1 MLTVYTCGGPNPRKV
16 TILLEELHWQYDCK
30 LVDLYQGQNRSPEF
44 LAVNPNGRLP
54 ALHDDAGP
62 GGAPILI
69 WESGAI
75 LQYIAEK
82 AECFLPTQGA
92 ARYEVLKWL
101 NFQVGHAPYLG
112 NAHLYRTMYKEAMPF
127 DIKRFTIESRRIYQV
142 LEDQLAVSPYV
153 AGAEY
158 SIADMAWYPWIEY
171 HAWQGQDLADF
182 PAISRWF
189 AMLGQRPEVQK
200 GSSIPWKYGEFGTS
214 EMGQRFKDLITR
226 RLKDPAFNLKA
237 TEADAALAH
246 LGI

>member
-16 TILLEELHWQYDCK
+16 TILLEELHWPYQWK
-30 LVDLYQGQNRSPEF
+30 LVDLYQGQNRSPEY

-62 GGAPILI
+62 DGAPLLI

-75 LQYIAEK
+75 LQYLAEK
-82 AECFLPTQGA
+82 AERFLPTEGA

-101 NFQVGHAPYLG
+101 HFQVGHAPYLG

-142 LEDQLAVSPYV
+142 LEEQLASVPYI

-171 HAWQGQDLADF
+171 HAWQGQNLVDF
-182 PAISRWF
+182 PALSRWF
-189 AMLGQRPEVQK
+189 VKLGQRPEVQK
-200 GSSIPWKYGEFGTS
+200 GASIPWKYGEFGAS
-214 EMGQRFKDLITR
+214 EVGARFKELISR
-226 RLKDPAFNLKA
+226 RLCDPAFTLEA

>member
-16 TILLEELHWQYDCK
+16 TILLEELHWQYNCK
-30 LVDLYQGQNRSPEF
+30 LVDLYLGQNREPEY

-54 ALHDDAGP
+54 ALHDDDGP

-82 AECFLPTQGA
+82 AERFLPVRGA
-92 ARYEVLKWL
+92 ARYDVLKWL
-101 NFQVGHAPYLG
+101 HFQVSHAPYLG

-127 DIKRFTIESRRIYQV
+127 DIKRFTIESRRIYQI
-142 LEDQLAVSPYV
+142 LEGQLAPSRYV
-153 AGAEY
+153 AGTEY

-171 HAWQGQDLADF
+171 HDWQGQSLADF

-189 AMLGQRPEVQK
+189 AELRQRPEVQI
-200 GSSIPWKYGEFGTS
+200 GASIPWKYGEFGTS
-214 EMGQRFKDLITR
+214 DVGKRFKDLINS
-226 RLKDPAFNLKA
+226 RLVDPAFNLKA
-237 TEADAALAH
+237 TEADAALVN